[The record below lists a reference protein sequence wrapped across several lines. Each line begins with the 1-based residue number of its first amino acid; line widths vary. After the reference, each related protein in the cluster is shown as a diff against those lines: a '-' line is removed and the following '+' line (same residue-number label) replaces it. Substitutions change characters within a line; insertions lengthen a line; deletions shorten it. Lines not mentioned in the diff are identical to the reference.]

1 MRMARIT
8 DFPSPNVNF
17 HSDFTRDAREVRVKV
32 FMLRVNCL
40 LHWLT
45 DILDNGLVVVFVGI
59 NPSPMMAATGHTFAG
74 PSNRFWRVTHLAG
87 WRRRFP

>member
-1 MRMARIT
+1 MWR
-8 DFPSPNVNF
+8 P
-17 HSDFTRDAREVRVKV
+17 
-32 FMLRVNCL
+32 
-40 LHWLT
+40 LT

-59 NPSPMMAATGHTFAG
+59 NPSPMTAATGHTFAG